1 MIERLNQLSLA
12 QFIELSCGDNSVLLE
27 ENENASEKEMK
38 QLASRLILEYRTLM
52 NQLV

>member
-27 ENENASEKEMK
+27 ENENASEKRNETTC
-38 QLASRLILEYRTLM
+38 IP
-52 NQLV
+52 VHP

>member
-27 ENENASEKEMK
+27 ENENAS
-38 QLASRLILEYRTLM
+38 QNTWLRVTARTKTY
-52 NQLV
+52 

>member
-27 ENENASEKEMK
+27 ENENPLRKK
-38 QLASRLILEYRTLM
+38 
-52 NQLV
+52 

>member
-27 ENENASEKEMK
+27 ENENASEHPGSS
-38 QLASRLILEYRTLM
+38 LNTGHS
-52 NQLV
+52 

>member
-27 ENENASEKEMK
+27 EMRMPLMK
-38 QLASRLILEYRTLM
+38 K
-52 NQLV
+52 